1 MCCQERLV
9 NNYNE
14 IFSNELGIIK
24 GMRAK
29 INIETNSQSEFMKAR
44 RGAPLVWKEV
54 LEAEIDWME
63 KGSIFCIQIC
73 SVFWMG
79 KTSSYWLFQNQIGP
93 LEFVQ
98 IIKVQWTQLLKTVH
112 IRNQLQRIYF
122 KKYKE
127 VETFPKLT

>member
-44 RGAPLVWKEV
+44 RDAPLYE
-54 LEAEIDWME
+54 
-63 KGSIFCIQIC
+63 
-73 SVFWMG
+73 
-79 KTSSYWLFQNQIGP
+79 
-93 LEFVQ
+93 
-98 IIKVQWTQLLKTVH
+98 
-112 IRNQLQRIYF
+112 
-122 KKYKE
+122 KKYLKQ
-127 VETFPKLT
+127 KLIEWKKAAYSVSKSVPYSEWARQVVIDCSKTR

>member
-44 RGAPLVWKEV
+44 RDAPL
-54 LEAEIDWME
+54 
-63 KGSIFCIQIC
+63 
-73 SVFWMG
+73 
-79 KTSSYWLFQNQIGP
+79 Y
-93 LEFVQ
+93 
-98 IIKVQWTQLLKTVH
+98 
-112 IRNQLQRIYF
+112 
-122 KKYKE
+122 
-127 VETFPKLT
+127 